1 MRTDTDA
8 PKGIAKENLM
18 RRPRPPLLLVAALL
32 AGAGACSDSVSPND
46 TTRPPEALNV
56 IRVDETSL
64 PLFNPAD
71 SFYAKKG
78 EDRELRIY
86 FQDDVGGQGEEFLR
100 LRVDAP
106 TLQARPDGTPFL
118 AGDSILI
125 TVRVVDPMQV
135 LVEMEPTGLTFDPV
149 VPAQLKIHYNHADHD
164 FNEDG
169 AVDIADDLIKSQLA
183 IWRQETLT
191 DPFVRLGSVNVEELE
206 EIDADILSFT
216 RYAIAY

>member
-1 MRTDTDA
+1 MSC
-8 PKGIAKENLM
+8 
-18 RRPRPPLLLVAALL
+18 PRPLILL
-32 AGAGACSDSVSPND
+32 AATLVVGLAACSDSASPND
-46 TTRPPEALNV
+46 TTRPPGELNV
-56 IRVDETSL
+56 IRVDPTSR
-64 PLFNPAD
+64 PLFNPVD

-86 FQDDVGGQGEEFLR
+86 FQDDVGGSGEEFLR

-118 AGDSILI
+118 GGDSILI
-125 TVRVVDPMQV
+125 TVRVVDPMRV

-149 VPAQLKIHYNHADHD
+149 VPARLKIHYNHADHD

-169 AVDIADDLIKSQLA
+169 AIDISDDLIKSQLA

-206 EIDADILSFT
+206 EIDADILGFT